1 MHHYKYLP
9 LEDENSIRL
18 MTVLPGKF
26 DDLIRA
32 EITHEPLVPP
42 DKVVLSTESS
52 SWIHPDPSVNRALYD
67 PIPDG
72 EKNLSVPVYEALFYA
87 WGSPEKRE
95 VIEVEVSK
103 TTAKRVFPTSFFRR
117 KLPITHNLALA
128 LRHTRFCDR
137 PRTLWV
143 DTICIGQ
150 SNAQERSTQ
159 VQRMGE
165 IYSLATGVVAWLGPS
180 FTDSNLALTKLEKI
194 GEGVEV
200 LEDNYFALSP
210 RCPRPDW
217 YRLEI
222 QLPFFLNE
230 FAAIVQLCEVPY
242 MKRLW
247 IVQELTA
254 AKISWPLF
262 RRAILCIYSKHRGIP
277 EGPRPSIESVAEI
290 CENDQNLTVPMKIYR
305 HYNRQCADARDKVY
319 GCMNLFDPAVKRH
332 IAVDYSKKPL
342 DVFKQVF
349 LVFLGQEKRLT
360 QLPFAGNCT
369 LPASA
374 WPTWLPNWSQ
384 SSTFS
389 GSYSGSSSNSI
400 SAAREKHTAPNKLE
414 ATGLA
419 FAYFYRKLEFLKGLG
434 LEDLQTSTYPNGE
447 TRLDVYPQ
455 TISTGCL
462 DERNPNRGYPTLA
475 EVRDEVVR
483 LAAYPKRAEQSAL
496 AKGFFVDLMIWTA
509 DFHVFT
515 MSNDYIGLSRA
526 PVQPGDEVFIILG
539 CDSPMIVRPRS
550 DGEYEVVGDCYI
562 HGAMDGEVLL
572 GALPHSW
579 EVKIVLSKR
588 EIWAPRFQNGDSN
601 AITESDPRLDS
612 IPMPAEW
619 EPIEFEWTPS
629 YPMHCRKFQ
638 NKSTGEIINS
648 EPRLFPEALLERGIP
663 VKTITLV

>member
-72 EKNLSVPVYEALFYA
+72 EKNLSVPVYEVLSYA
-87 WGSPEKRE
+87 RGSPEKRE

-180 FTDSNLALTKLEKI
+180 FADSSLALAKLEKI

-200 LEDNYFALSP
+200 LKDNYFALSP
-210 RCPRPDW
+210 RCSHPDW
-217 YRLEI
+217 YQLEI

-277 EGPRPSIESVAEI
+277 EGPRPSTESVAEI
-290 CENDQNLTVPMKIYR
+290 CENDHNLT
-305 HYNRQCADARDKVY
+305 CADARDKVY
-319 GCMNLFDPAVKRH
+319 GCMNLFDPAVRRH
-332 IAVDYSKKPL
+332 IAVDYSKKLL
-342 DVFKQVF
+342 DVFKQ
-349 LVFLGQEKRLT
+349 LA
-360 QLPFAGNCT
+360 FAGNCT

-389 GSYSGSSSNSI
+389 GSYSGSSSSSI

-414 ATGLA
+414 VTGLA
-419 FAYFYRKLEFLKGLG
+419 FAHLYRKPKFLKGLG

-447 TRLDVYPQ
+447 TRLDAYLQ

-483 LAAYPKRAEQSAL
+483 LAAYPKRAEQSTL

-515 MSNDYIGLSRA
+515 MSDYIGLSRA

-579 EVKIVLSKR
+579 EVKI
-588 EIWAPRFQNGDSN
+588 
-601 AITESDPRLDS
+601 
-612 IPMPAEW
+612 

-629 YPMHCRKFQ
+629 DSMHCRKFR

-648 EPRLFPEALLERGIP
+648 DPRLFPEALLERGIP
-663 VKTITLV
+663 VRTITIV